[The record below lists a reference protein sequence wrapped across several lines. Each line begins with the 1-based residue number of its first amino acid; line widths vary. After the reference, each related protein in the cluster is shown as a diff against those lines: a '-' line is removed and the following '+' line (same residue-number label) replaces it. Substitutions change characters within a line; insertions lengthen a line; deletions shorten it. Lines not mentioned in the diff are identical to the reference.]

1 MSNQQQLYDR
11 YKRDKESKKFYNSTA
26 WIKCRALALRRD
38 YYICTRFMK
47 DKNSC
52 VSFQNG
58 KSFVM
63 ADMVH
68 HIKPREDHPELSL
81 TLSNLESLCN
91 ACHNKEH
98 PEKGGGKK
106 KVSKQPR
113 VNVVEFKANQETT

>member
-1 MSNQQQLYDR
+1 
-11 YKRDKESKKFYNSTA
+11 
-26 WIKCRALALRRD
+26 
-38 YYICTRFMK
+38 MK
-47 DKNSC
+47 DKKSC

-68 HIKPREDHPELSL
+68 HIKSREDHPELSL

-106 KVSKQPR
+106 KEKVSSAIKII
-113 VNVVEFKANQETT
+113 ESGANENIV